1 MLIRILKAFQ
11 PLSLTMNDMKK
22 MKKILKN
29 NKNLLQKNVPKKRN
43 LKISNIQI
51 FYKKVGKIFINNII
65 IK

>member
-1 MLIRILKAFQ
+1 
-11 PLSLTMNDMKK
+11 MKK

-29 NKNLLQKNVPKKRN
+29 NKNPLQKNVPKKRN